1 MDNNKI
7 SSINLGYLM
16 NKKLSYKEL
25 QNRVSEVQGELALK
39 SEEVN
44 QLKYSFL
51 ANVSHEIRTPMN
63 VIVGFSNLLN
73 DPNYNHDQK
82 NFFID
87 EINKNSRQLLRL
99 IDNILYTAK
108 VESDNIKLNMD
119 FCDIREILQEVSDHF
134 TNKNF
139 STHDV
144 HTKIQL
150 KLKNDQSIDKIFTDS
165 KKLKRVFIN
174 LIENSIQSASKK
186 IIEFGYVLN
195 KHNSIEFFVKN
206 IDGGLN
212 GQNKKN
218 ITENFTQTQDDDLF
232 TDDGIGSGLA
242 ISDKL
247 VRLLGGKLIIKS
259 TLGKGSSFNFTIP
272 LLVERPV

>member
-1 MDNNKI
+1 
-7 SSINLGYLM
+7 M

-25 QNRVSEVQGELALK
+25 QNRVSEIQGELALK

-44 QLKYSFL
+44 KLKYSFL

-73 DPNYNHDQK
+73 DPNYDQDQK
-82 NFFID
+82 TFFIE

-99 IDNILYTAK
+99 IDNILHTAK

-119 FCDIREILQEVSDHF
+119 FCSINEILQSVY
-134 TNKNF
+134 N
-139 STHDV
+139 DV
-144 HTKIQL
+144 IKGDIPSQNEKMPIHL
-150 KLKNDQSIDKIFTDS
+150 MLNDSPATDKIFTDS
-165 KKLKRVFIN
+165 NKLKRILYN
-174 LIENSIQSASKK
+174 LVTNNIIASQGDS
-186 IIEFGYVLN
+186 IEFGCIQN
-195 KHNSIEFFVKN
+195 KSKSIEFFVQNKG
-206 IDGGLN
+206 IGLN
-212 GQNKKN
+212 GTNNEKFN
-218 ITENFTQTQDDDLF
+218 HTQDDILF
-232 TDDGIGSGLA
+232 NENGLSSDLA
-242 ISDKL
+242 ITDKL